1 MHPSSNSLSTMLVI
15 KLAMNVQSILPAG
28 PLSTANTS
36 MLVDAILRYYYY
48 IEVGLDEAHV
58 APFRQEWAANV
69 LELVPQGP
77 SEHVSQVGQT
87 NRFAQ
92 RCHC

>member
-1 MHPSSNSLSTMLVI
+1 MSFDF
-15 KLAMNVQSILPAG
+15 LPLTG
-28 PLSTANTS
+28 PLSTANTAE
-36 MLVDAILRYYYY
+36 LVDSILRYYYY

-77 SEHVSQVGQT
+77 SEHVSQV
-87 NRFAQ
+87 RMPH
-92 RCHC
+92 RCNSWTKFPGP